1 VIQLI
6 PTTAADVEQQAKQ
19 QADEKYWKK
28 FLYFFEL
35 RIASPAFDGD
45 GVGPQFAMM
54 PLILAPQRMTMGEPF
69 AVKVAP
75 TLGGGLYV
83 EESGILARPMQ
94 IAGTTGFA
102 PRLLDRVPVSSKRVR
117 DELRSYVDRTVEVD
131 DFVRRLSGQKQLQM
145 LQDRIFRLYADLKR
159 NPETSAGTELI
170 WHNIKDDEHWRV
182 IPQSF
187 ELRRASRRST
197 MYFYNIQMLAVEPA
211 AQRSRIVSEDHDLFD
226 EIGDPARSIREGIDL
241 VSGTLDNV
249 GGLGRDTDDSIRSY
263 VSSVR
268 SVTQI
273 AASANNVAAASADFV
288 NGRTTEIRGV
298 TSDGLLQLL
307 ADTENLLD
315 AMDSSLVAVGT
326 LPASVRADWTD
337 LERGL
342 QRIAAWPDRLQT
354 ALQARVTALDDG
366 SETTEAESAAVTA
379 QVTFRGV
386 RAAGTRPRLGDARKR
401 RAARLET
408 RRRALEVAGLT
419 ERTVGQGQTIH
430 DIAAEYLDDASR
442 YREIAAINDLRA
454 PYIHPA
460 GLPGTLRPGDQILI
474 PSRASRQTA
483 RTLPVVRGT
492 DLLAPETHR
501 LFGVDWRLEPSSDGS
516 GLYDMVLDEANNA
529 GKDVKRVAGIP
540 NLEQAVGTRL
550 RTNKGDSAMYR
561 ELGTNV
567 VVGMG
572 NTVVDT
578 ETARLHMTSA
588 VQDDPRIVTVSGV
601 QLAPRG
607 PDSIDVEF
615 NASVYGLSDR
625 VNITSRT

>member
-1 VIQLI
+1 MIQLI
-6 PTTAADVEQQAKQ
+6 PTTAADVTEQARQA
-19 QADEKYWKK
+19 ADDKYWKK

-35 RIASPAFDGD
+35 RIPKVAFEGRR
-45 GVGPQFAMM
+45 GAAMM
-54 PLILAPQRMTMGEPF
+54 PLVLAPQRMTMGEPF
-69 AVKVAP
+69 AVRTTP

-83 EESGILARPMQ
+83 EESGIIARTLQ

-102 PRLLDRVPVSSKRVR
+102 PRVLDRIPLGSKRVR
-117 DELRSYVDRTVEVD
+117 NELRSYVDRTTD
-131 DFVRRLSGQKQLQM
+131 RNDTITRLSGQKQLQM

-170 WHNIKDDEHWRV
+170 WHNVKDDEHWRV

-187 ELRRASRRST
+187 ELRRASPRST
-197 MYFYNIQMLAVEPA
+197 MYFYAIQMLAVEPDA
-211 AQRSRIVSEDHDLFD
+211 HRQVFTSEDRDLFD
-226 EIGDPARSIREGIDL
+226 EIGDAARSIREGIDL

-249 GGLGRDTDDSIRSY
+249 GGLARDTDDSIRNY
-263 VSSVR
+263 VGAVR
-268 SVTQI
+268 SVTEI
-273 AASANNVAAASADFV
+273 GASAANIAAASSDFV
-288 NGRTTEIRGV
+288 NGRTDEIRGV
-298 TSDGLLQLL
+298 TSEGLLGLL
-307 ADTENLLD
+307 ADTENILD

-326 LPASVRADWTD
+326 LPASVRADWAD

-342 QRIAAWPDRLQT
+342 HRIAAWPDRLQT
-354 ALQARVTALDDG
+354 ALQARVEALDVVA
-366 SETTEAESAAVTA
+366 STSAAESAAVTA
-379 QVTFRGV
+379 QVTFRSV
-386 RAAGTRPRLGDARKR
+386 RAAGTRPRVGDARKQQ
-401 RAARLET
+401 ASRLQT
-408 RRRALEVAGLT
+408 RRRALAVAGLT

-430 DIAAEYLDDASR
+430 DIASEYLDDASR
-442 YREIAAINDLRA
+442 FREIAAINDLRS

-474 PSRASRQTA
+474 PSRASRQAA

-492 DLLAPETHR
+492 DLLAPEEHR

-540 NLEQAVGTRL
+540 NLVQAVGTRL

-572 NTVVDT
+572 NKVVDT
-578 ETARLHMTSA
+578 ETARLHVTSA
-588 VQDDPRIVTVSGV
+588 VQDDPRIVAVSGI
-601 QLAPRG
+601 QLAPQS
-607 PDSIDVEF
+607 PDIVDVEF